1 MHIFLL
7 RVSRGGAEFQ
17 VFGCFF
23 EFLIKQT
30 SKTSKKDC
38 MQIGIIMEMN
48 EYNFQL
54 GLIYTFL
61 T

>member
-1 MHIFLL
+1 MMHIFLL

-30 SKTSKKDC
+30 SKTSKQDC
-38 MQIGIIMEMN
+38 MQT
-48 EYNFQL
+48 
-54 GLIYTFL
+54 GLFL
-61 T
+61 VIH